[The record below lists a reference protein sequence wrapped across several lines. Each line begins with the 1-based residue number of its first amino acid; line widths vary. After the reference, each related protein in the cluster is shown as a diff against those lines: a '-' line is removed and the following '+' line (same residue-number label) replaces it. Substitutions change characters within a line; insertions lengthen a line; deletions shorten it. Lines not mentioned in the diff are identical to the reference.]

1 MLNSY
6 KFPQF
11 RHRIFILFCLIPFF
25 IHHIDEILY
34 FLHFWHAFI
43 ANIHNIL
50 LWSSVFVIKRDLLI
64 QKKKLLFEYFFKEQ
78 PLMDAFYKIKLDWI

>member
-1 MLNSY
+1 
-6 KFPQF
+6 
-11 RHRIFILFCLIPFF
+11 
-25 IHHIDEILY
+25 
-34 FLHFWHAFI
+34 LHFWHAFI
-43 ANIHNIL
+43 TNIHNIL